1 MDYIYMPDRMV
12 EDARNVTINLHGEH
26 GKFVM
31 IQLFF
36 SDKWML
42 ISEITFT
49 SSKSFFLSPLGVF
62 SSRCLFPTMFR
73 KTHFL
78 AMGP

>member
-1 MDYIYMPDRMV
+1 MPDRMV

-49 SSKSFFLSPLGVF
+49 SSESLFLSLPAVY
-62 SSRCLFPTMFR
+62 SS
-73 KTHFL
+73 FL
-78 AMGP
+78 HMTGGSEKLPDLHL

>member
-1 MDYIYMPDRMV
+1 MPDRMV

-42 ISEITFT
+42 ISEITFA
-49 SSKSFFLSPLGVF
+49 SSKSFFLSPPGVY
-62 SSRCLFPTMFR
+62 ST
-73 KTHFL
+73 FL
-78 AMGP
+78 RNTGGSEKLPYLYK

>member
-1 MDYIYMPDRMV
+1 MPDRMV

-49 SSKSFFLSPLGVF
+49 SSESLFLSLQAVYPSFLHMTGV
-62 SSRCLFPTMFR
+62 SEKLPDLFIN
-73 KTHFL
+73 K
-78 AMGP
+78 